1 MSLLVI
7 GGRSSGGPGFRLI
20 GADEDAARCGRD
32 DGEHL
37 AVAPAVLGRPL
48 RSDAGPGR
56 VFPVWR
62 EPDDVAGGAGVF
74 GVLAHV
80 DVLHRW
86 G

>member
-1 MSLLVI
+1 ML
-7 GGRSSGGPGFRLI
+7 GGRLCGGPGFRLI
-20 GADEDAARCGRD
+20 AADEDAARCTGN

-37 AVAPAVLGRPL
+37 SEALAVLGRPL
-48 RSDAGPGR
+48 RPDAGPGR

-62 EPDDVAGGAGVF
+62 KPHDVAGGAGVS